1 MQLTAKDSSAGSA
14 AIVTVVV
21 AAAEGAGAVDDGV
34 GIVVTA
40 SSFEFGWTVQFNV
53 GFVSVCHC

>member
-1 MQLTAKDSSAGSA
+1 MQLTARDLLAGFA
-14 AIVTVVV
+14 VVV
-21 AAAEGAGAVDDGV
+21 AAGGVECAGAVDEV

-53 GFVSVCHC
+53 GFVSVCH